1 MIYSLCYWQGWGN
14 KIVGRQMEPIYID
27 IHIHTSENPDSLNT
41 NYDVTTLFSKVND
54 VGRGAMCLISLTDH
68 NTINKDAY
76 KKALAA
82 LPENIRLLLG
92 VELHVK
98 NYKESPAY
106 HCHIIFKSIISEDV
120 IDDINKILDILY
132 PAKQVEK
139 MDEKLPTLEVIIK
152 HFDDYEFI
160 LLPHGGQSHATFDT
174 SIPDGVKFDTTM
186 ERSIYYNQFEGY
198 TARAKEGLET
208 TIDYFKRLGI
218 NEFVNL
224 ITCTDNY
231 NPQNYPQAKD
241 SHALPHIPTWM
252 FAEPS
257 FDGLRLSLSESSR
270 FVYSQEKPSI
280 WSETIKSAT
289 LSNEK
294 IEIDVKFSPGLNV
307 VIGGSSSGKTLLV
320 DSIAKKLA
328 NDSFEESSYRQY
340 DVKNIDV
347 INPSGFCPHYIS
359 QNYIMKV
366 VNIDTSDKIEDI
378 DIIKRL
384 FPVDIN
390 FQRQINE
397 EMGKFKTDI
406 SDLISSVEH
415 LEDIESQLS
424 LIPNVGSIYTINDTA
439 KNIIKPLVPDEI
451 SLNKIA
457 YNSQIYSNH
466 IQILD
471 EIKSLIARNPFADLD
486 VIHIE
491 TIRNELKK
499 LYEIGLIGDNISQII
514 KNESR
519 KYDEELREK
528 NQEDQTKVQQQ
539 TKLLELIKQYII
551 AKRKFDLLLDK
562 ISKYDVAAK
571 SRETTSMN
579 HKLYIQNRFS
589 LSKQKIID
597 VFNYYLKTPLQ
608 SYESVTPQSLYK
620 INYKQR
626 PKVDGYDDFVN
637 KVYNKMYEENKTIY
651 KITTKDGI
659 DFDSLSA
666 GWKTSVLLDLI
677 FGATDD
683 IAPIIID
690 QPEDNLATN
699 YINEGLVNAIKQVK
713 NKKQIILVSHNATIP
728 MMADAQTIIYCENNA
743 GKITIK
749 SAPLEGYIGDKSVLD
764 LIATITDGGKSSIK
778 KRVKK
783 YNLKRFK

>member
-1 MIYSLCYWQGWGN
+1 
-14 KIVGRQMEPIYID
+14 MEPIYVD
-27 IHIHTSENPDSLNT
+27 IHIHTSDNPDNLNT
-41 NYDVTTLFSKVND
+41 NYDVKTLFSKINEI
-54 VGRGAMCLISLTDH
+54 GNNARCLISLTDH

-76 KKALAA
+76 AKALAA
-82 LPENIRLLLG
+82 IPKNIKILLG
-92 VELHVK
+92 VELHIK
-98 NYKESPAY
+98 NYKEAPAY
-106 HCHIIFKSIISEDV
+106 HCHIFFKDCISEQV
-120 IDDINKILDILY
+120 IDELNAILDKLY
-132 PAKQVEK
+132 PKKQVEK
-139 MDEKLPTLEVIIK
+139 NDNNLPTLDTIIK

-174 SIPDGVKFDTTM
+174 SIPSGVRFDTTM

-198 TARAKEGLET
+198 TARAKEGLDT
-208 TIDYFKRLGI
+208 TIEYFKRLGI
-218 NEFVNL
+218 NDFVNL
-224 ITCTDNY
+224 VTCTDNY
-231 NPQNYPQAKD
+231 IPSNYPQAKD
-241 SHALPHIPTWM
+241 SNATPHIPTWM

-270 FVYSQEKPSI
+270 FVYSKDKPSI
-280 WSETIKSAT
+280 WSESIKSAT
-289 LSNEK
+289 LSNDK
-294 IEIDVKFSPGLNV
+294 IEINVNFSPGLNV

-320 DSIAKKLA
+320 DSIAKKTS
-328 NDSFEESSYRQY
+328 NDSFEESNYGQY
-340 DVKNIDV
+340 NVQNIDV
-347 INPSGFCPHYIS
+347 INPSGFSPHYIS

-384 FPVDIN
+384 FPVDKS

-397 EMGKFKTDI
+397 AMGLLKSDI
-406 SDLISSVEH
+406 SELISSVES

-424 LIPNVGSIYTINDTA
+424 LIPNVGAIYTINDTA
-439 KNIIKPLVPDEI
+439 KNIIKPIEPDANVLNAI
-451 SLNKIA
+451 S
-457 YNSQIYSNH
+457 YNEQSYKNH
-466 IQILD
+466 IQVLD
-471 EIKSLIARNPFADLD
+471 EIKSFLTKNPFTDFDIAN
-486 VIHIE
+486 IE
-491 TIRNELKK
+491 TIKDELKR
-499 LYEIGLIGDNISQII
+499 LYKIGNIGDDVSSII
-514 KNESR
+514 KDECR

-539 TKLLELIKQYII
+539 TKLLELIKQYIV
-551 AKRKFDLLLDK
+551 AKRKFDIYLEK
-562 ISKYDVAAK
+562 IAAHNISAK
-571 SRETTSMN
+571 SRTTKSMG
-579 HKLYIQNRFS
+579 HDLFIQNNFS
-589 LSKQKIID
+589 LSKQKVLE
-597 VFNYYLKTPLQ
+597 VFNYYLKTTIQ
-608 SYESVTPQSLYK
+608 SYDSITPRSLYK
-620 INYKQR
+620 ANYKQR
-626 PKVDGYDDFVN
+626 PKVDGYEDFVN
-637 KVYNKMYEENKTIY
+637 KVYNKLYEENKTIY
-651 KITTKDGI
+651 KITTKDGA

-728 MMADAQTIIYCENNA
+728 MMADAQTIIYCENKD
-743 GKITIK
+743 GKITIS

>member
-1 MIYSLCYWQGWGN
+1 
-14 KIVGRQMEPIYID
+14 MEPIYVD
-27 IHIHTSENPDSLNT
+27 IHIHTSDNPDKLNT
-41 NYDVTTLFSKVND
+41 NYDVKTLFSKVNEI
-54 VGRGAMCLISLTDH
+54 GNNARCLISLTDH

-76 KKALAA
+76 TKAIAA
-82 LPENIRLLLG
+82 IPENIKMLLG
-92 VELHVK
+92 VELHIK
-98 NYKESPAY
+98 NYKEAPAY
-106 HCHIIFKSIISEDV
+106 HCHIIFKECVSEQV
-120 IDDINKILDILY
+120 IDKLNAILDELY
-132 PAKQVEK
+132 PKKQVEK
-139 MDEKLPTLEVIIK
+139 NYISLPTLDTIIK

-174 SIPDGVKFDTTM
+174 SIPSGVRFDTTM

-198 TARAKEGLET
+198 TARAKEGLDT
-208 TIDYFKRLGI
+208 TIEYFKRLGI

-224 ITCTDNY
+224 VTCTDNY
-231 NPQNYPQAKD
+231 IPSNYPQAKD
-241 SHALPHIPTWM
+241 SDAPSHIPTWM

-257 FDGLRLSLSESSR
+257 FDGLRLSLSEFSR
-270 FVYSQEKPSI
+270 FVYSKDKPSI
-280 WSETIKSAT
+280 WSESIKSAT
-289 LSNEK
+289 LSNDK
-294 IEIDVKFSPGLNV
+294 IEINVNFSPGLNV

-320 DSIAKKLA
+320 DSIAKKTS
-328 NDSFEESSYRQY
+328 NDSFEESNYGQY
-340 DVKNIDV
+340 NVQNIDV
-347 INPSGFCPHYIS
+347 INPSGFSPHYIS

-384 FPVDIN
+384 FPVDKS

-397 EMGKFKTDI
+397 AMGLLKSDI
-406 SDLISSVEH
+406 TELISSVES

-424 LIPNVGSIYTINDTA
+424 LIPNVGAIFTVNDTA
-439 KNIIKPLVPDEI
+439 KNIIKPIEPDVNVLNAI
-451 SLNKIA
+451 SYTEQNYK
-457 YNSQIYSNH
+457 NH
-466 IQILD
+466 IKVLD
-471 EIKSLIARNPFADLD
+471 EIKSFFTKNPFTDFD
-486 VIHIE
+486 ISKID
-491 TIRNELKK
+491 TIKDELKR
-499 LYEIGLIGDNISQII
+499 LYKISNIGDCVSSII
-514 KNESR
+514 KDECR

-539 TKLLELIKQYII
+539 TKLLELIKHYIV
-551 AKRKFDLLLDK
+551 AKRKFDIYLEK
-562 ISKYDVAAK
+562 IAKHNISAK
-571 SRETTSMN
+571 SRTTKSMG
-579 HKLYIQNRFS
+579 HDLFIQNNFS
-589 LSKQKIID
+589 LSKQKVLE
-597 VFNYYLKTPLQ
+597 VFNYYLKTTIQ
-608 SYESVTPQSLYK
+608 SFELVTPQSLYK
-620 INYKQR
+620 ANYKQR

-637 KVYNKMYEENKTIY
+637 KVYNKLYEENKTIF
-651 KITTKDGI
+651 KITTKDGA

-728 MMADAQTIIYCENNA
+728 MMADAQTIIYCENID
-743 GKITIK
+743 GKITIR
-749 SAPLEGYIGDKSVLD
+749 SAPLEGYIEDKSVLD

>member
-1 MIYSLCYWQGWGN
+1 
-14 KIVGRQMEPIYID
+14 MEPVYID

-41 NYDVTTLFSKVND
+41 NYDVKTLFAKVNEI
-54 VGRGAMCLISLTDH
+54 GKGAKCLISLTDH
-68 NTINKDAY
+68 NVLNKVVY
-76 KKALAA
+76 LKAISAI
-82 LPENIRLLLG
+82 PENIKMLLG
-92 VELHVK
+92 VELHIK
-98 NYKESPAY
+98 NYKDAPAY
-106 HCHIIFKSIISEDV
+106 HCHILFKDIISEQV
-120 IDDINKILDILY
+120 IDKLNSILNELY
-132 PAKQVEK
+132 PKKQVEK
-139 MDEKLPTLEVIIK
+139 MDENLPTLDIIIK

-174 SIPDGVKFDTTM
+174 SIPVGVKFDTTM

-231 NPQNYPQAKD
+231 NPANYPQAKD
-241 SHALPHIPTWM
+241 SNATPHIPTWM
-252 FAEPS
+252 YAEPT

-270 FVYSQEKPSI
+270 FVYSEEKPSM
-280 WSETIKSAT
+280 WSESIKSAK
-289 LSNEK
+289 LSNDN
-294 IEIDVKFSPGLNV
+294 IDIDVNLSPGLNV
-307 VIGGSSSGKTLLV
+307 IIGGSSSGKTLLV
-320 DSIAKKLA
+320 DSITRKLS
-328 NDSFEESSYRQY
+328 NESFDGSNYKQY
-340 DVKNIDV
+340 NVQNIDV
-347 INPSGFCPHYIS
+347 INPSGFSPHYIS
-359 QNYIMKV
+359 QNYIMRV

-384 FPVDIN
+384 FPVDKS
-390 FQRQINE
+390 FQRQINDA
-397 EMGKFKTDI
+397 MGLLK
-406 SDLISSVEH
+406 SDVSELITAVES

-424 LIPNVGSIYTINDTA
+424 LIPNVGAIFTVNDTA
-439 KNIIKPLVPDEI
+439 KNIIKPINPDEKV
-451 SLNKIA
+451 LNLMT
-457 YNSQIYSNH
+457 YNEHSYKNH
-466 IQILD
+466 IQVLD
-471 EIKSLIARNPFADLD
+471 EIKSFFTKNPFTDID
-486 VIHIE
+486 ITHID
-491 TIRNELKK
+491 TIKDELKR
-499 LYEIGLIGDNISQII
+499 LYKISNIGDGVSSII
-514 KNESR
+514 KDECR

-539 TKLLELIKQYII
+539 TKLLELIKQYIV
-551 AKRKFDLLLDK
+551 AKRKFDRYLEK
-562 ISKYDVAAK
+562 IATHNISATSRTAK
-571 SRETTSMN
+571 SMG
-579 HKLYIQNRFS
+579 HDLFIQNNFS
-589 LSKQKIID
+589 LSKQKVLE
-597 VFNYYLKTPLQ
+597 VFNNYLKATVQ
-608 SYESVTPQSLYK
+608 SYDSITPQSLYK
-620 INYKQR
+620 ANYKQR
-626 PKVDGYDDFVN
+626 PKVDGYEDFVN
-637 KVYNKMYEENKTIY
+637 KVYNKLYEENRTIF
-651 KITTKDGI
+651 KITTKDGV

-728 MMADAQTIIYCENNA
+728 MMADAQTIIYCENND
-743 GKITIK
+743 GKITIR
-749 SAPLEGYIGDKSVLD
+749 SAPLEGYIGDSSVLD

>member
-1 MIYSLCYWQGWGN
+1 
-14 KIVGRQMEPIYID
+14 MEPIYVD
-27 IHIHTSENPDSLNT
+27 IHIHTSENPDNLNT
-41 NYDVTTLFSKVND
+41 NYNVNTLFSKVNEI
-54 VGRGAMCLISLTDH
+54 GKGAKCLISLTDH
-68 NTINKDAY
+68 NTINKDVY
-76 KKALAA
+76 IKAINI
-82 LPENIRLLLG
+82 LPENIKLLIG
-92 VELHVK
+92 VELHIK
-98 NYKESPAY
+98 NYQKAPAY
-106 HCHIIFKSIISEDV
+106 HCHIIFKNTISAEV
-120 IDDINKILDILY
+120 IDDLNGILNVLY
-132 PAKQVEK
+132 PNKHVEK
-139 MDEKLPTLEVIIK
+139 KDTTLPTLEVIIK
-152 HFDDYEFI
+152 HFDNYEFI

-174 SIPDGVKFDTTM
+174 SIPHGVKFDTTI

-198 TARAKEGLET
+198 TARSKDGLDT

-218 NEFVNL
+218 NDFVNL
-224 ITCTDNY
+224 VTCTDNY
-231 NPQNYPQAKD
+231 NPDFYPQAKD
-241 SHALPHIPTWM
+241 PLAAPHIPTWM
-252 FAEPS
+252 FAESS

-280 WSETIKSAT
+280 WSETIKSVM
-289 LSNEK
+289 LVNER

-307 VIGGSSSGKTLLV
+307 IIGGSSSGKTLLV

-328 NDSFEESSYRQY
+328 NDSFEESNYKQY
-340 DVKNIDV
+340 DVKNIDI

-390 FQRQINE
+390 FQHQVNE
-397 EMGKFKTDI
+397 AMGKFKTDI
-406 SDLISSVEH
+406 SALISSVAL
-415 LEDIESQLS
+415 LEDIESQLYS
-424 LIPNVGSIYTINDTA
+424 IPNVGAIYTINDTA
-439 KNIIKPLVPDEI
+439 KNIIKPLEPDNI
-451 SLNKIA
+451 SLNKIG
-457 YNSQIYSNH
+457 YNNQDYKNH
-466 IQILD
+466 VNILE
-471 EIKSLIARNPFADLD
+471 EIKDLILRNPFADID
-486 VIHIE
+486 INYIE
-491 TIRNELKK
+491 LIKNELKK
-499 LYEIGLIGDNISQII
+499 LYKIGVAGDNVSNVI
-514 KNESR
+514 KRECK
-519 KYDEELREK
+519 KYDEELREN
-528 NQEDQTKVQQQ
+528 NQKDQTKVQQQ
-539 TKLLELIKQYII
+539 SKLLELIKQYII
-551 AKRKFDLLLDK
+551 EKRKFNLLLDK
-562 ISKYDVAAK
+562 ISKYDVSAK
-571 SRETTSMN
+571 SRETISMN

-597 VFNYYLKTPLQ
+597 VFNYYLKTTIQ
-608 SYESVTPQSLYK
+608 SYESIIPQLLYK
-620 INYKQR
+620 TNYKQR

-637 KVYNKMYEENKTIY
+637 KIYNKMYEENKTLY
-651 KITTKDGI
+651 KITTKDNI

-728 MMADAQTIIYCENNA
+728 MMADAQTIIYCENVDN
-743 GKITIK
+743 KITIR
-749 SAPLEGYIGDKSVLD
+749 SAPLEGYIGEKSVLD

>member
-1 MIYSLCYWQGWGN
+1 
-14 KIVGRQMEPIYID
+14 MEPIYID
-27 IHIHTSENPDSLNT
+27 IHIHTSENPDNLNT
-41 NYDVTTLFSKVND
+41 NYDVVTLFSKVNE
-54 VGRGAMCLISLTDH
+54 VGQGAKCLISLTDH

-76 KKALAA
+76 LKANEA
-82 LPENIRLLLG
+82 LPENIKLLLG
-92 VELHVK
+92 AELHIK
-98 NYKESPAY
+98 NYQESPAY
-106 HCHIIFKSIISEDV
+106 HCHIFFKSFISEDV
-120 IDDINKILDILY
+120 IDHLNSILDELY
-132 PAKQVEK
+132 PTKQVEK
-139 MDEKLPTLEVIIK
+139 RDIKLPTLDIIIK

-174 SIPDGVKFDTTM
+174 SIPHGVKFDTTM

-208 TIDYFKRLGI
+208 TIEYFKRLGI
-218 NEFVNL
+218 NDFVNL
-224 ITCTDNY
+224 VTCTDNY
-231 NPQNYPQAKD
+231 NPSCYPQAKD
-241 SHALPHIPTWM
+241 SKALPHIPTWM

-328 NDSFEESSYRQY
+328 NDSFEDSNYGHY
-340 DVKNIDV
+340 NVKNIDV

-384 FPVDIN
+384 FPVDVN
-390 FQRQINE
+390 FQRKINE
-397 EMGKFKTDI
+397 EMGEFKTDI
-406 SDLISSVEH
+406 SELISSVER
-415 LEDIESQLS
+415 LEDVESQLS
-424 LIPNVGSIYTINDTA
+424 LIPNVGAIFTINDTA
-439 KNIIKPLVPDEI
+439 KNIIKPLKPDDITLE
-451 SLNKIA
+451 KIA
-457 YNSQIYSNH
+457 YNEHNYNKH
-466 IQILD
+466 IQVLD
-471 EIKSLIARNPFADLD
+471 EIKSLIAKNPFADFD
-486 VIHIE
+486 MIHVDIIKE
-491 TIRNELKK
+491 ELKK
-499 LYEIGLIGDNISQII
+499 LYNISIVGDSI
-514 KNESR
+514 SSVIMDECR

-539 TKLLELIKQYII
+539 TKLFELVKQYIV
-551 AKRKFDLLLDK
+551 AKRKFDKLLEK
-562 ISKYDVAAK
+562 IALYDVSAK
-571 SRETTSMN
+571 SREAMSMN

-589 LSKQKIID
+589 LSKQKVLD
-597 VFNYYLKTPLQ
+597 VFNYYLKSPIQ
-608 SYESVTPQSLYK
+608 SYELITPQLLYK
-620 INYKQR
+620 ANFKQR
-626 PKVDGYDDFVN
+626 PKVDGYSDFVN
-637 KVYNKMYEENKTIY
+637 KVYNKLYEENKTIY
-651 KITTKDGI
+651 KITTKNGV

-728 MMADAQTIIYCENNA
+728 MMADAQTIIYCENND
-743 GKITIK
+743 GKITIH